1 MWKKVGESAS
11 TPQVSP
17 PYGMLGK
24 TMRKINRDEVAP
36 LFGGY
41 PFIVAAY
48 QFGSTVRGQEGPLS
62 DLDIAILVDD
72 KRAPSAFDL
81 LRIELILAHE
91 LQKHLA
97 VSEIDLITLNRQ
109 KLHLQHGILRTG
121 RLIYDADPKYR
132 IRFTQGVIEAYLD
145 FQPTLELIGQYHT
158 RGRLRRCG
166 IR

>member
-11 TPQVSP
+11 TPQVTP
-17 PYGMLGK
+17 PYGMLGN
-24 TMRKINRDEVAP
+24 TMRKINRDEVAS
-36 LFGGY
+36 LFGAY
-41 PFIVAAY
+41 PFIAAAY

-72 KRAPSAFDL
+72 KRAPSALDL

-121 RLIYDADPKYR
+121 RLVYDADPKYR
-132 IRFTQGVIEAYLD
+132 IRFTQRVIEAYLD

>member
-1 MWKKVGESAS
+1 
-11 TPQVSP
+11 
-17 PYGMLGK
+17 MLGK
-24 TMRKINRDEVAP
+24 TMRNINTDLVAT
-36 LFGGY
+36 LFRVY

-72 KRAPSAFDL
+72 KRAPSALDL
-81 LRIELILAHE
+81 LKIELLLAYE
-91 LQKHLA
+91 LQKRLG

-109 KLHLQHGILRTG
+109 KLCLQHSILRTG
-121 RLIYDADPKYR
+121 RLIYDADPGVR
-132 IRFTQGVIEAYLD
+132 IRFTQTVIETYLD
-145 FQPTLELIGQYHT
+145 FQPTLELISQYHT